1 MLFDSDMLK
10 RYSTRGDAGTD
21 LPLAVNGAEEDVEDA
36 GALESI
42 GGVTRSAWAVAS
54 IRNSF
59 KAALNFFSNSVGN

>member
-10 RYSTRGDAGTD
+10 RSSTRGDAGAD

-42 GGVTRSAWAVAS
+42 GGVTRSA
-54 IRNSF
+54 
-59 KAALNFFSNSVGN
+59 